1 MALTILLYWGV
12 LHILAYSFQSWRWV
26 YEFRYSA
33 TDTFFR
39 VVTIFF
45 FFIQTS
51 IFYYDV
57 LRNVLISYI
66 RLHLDIPWL
75 ANPWPCFEKLPPLI
89 TFIFTW
95 DKITTNLPS
104 FTVFYSL
111 FTSTQIYIL
120 LDHIRGFFL
129 FIEIKKERFSY
140 LLYLPCFLGA
150 VCKQEDGT
158 EP

>member
-1 MALTILLYWGV
+1 MNL
-12 LHILAYSFQSWRWV
+12 
-26 YEFRYSA
+26 
-33 TDTFFR
+33 DTLPQTLFFR

-75 ANPWPCFEKLPPLI
+75 ADPWPCFEKLPPLI

-95 DKITTNLPS
+95 DKITTNLYPPLLF
-104 FTVFYSL
+104 FTVYSRL
-111 FTSTQIYIL
+111 PRYIFCQTTSV
-120 LDHIRGFFL
+120 DFL